1 MYYVPFDNKDDYQ
14 CYTVYDS
21 NTIRAYK
28 NEPLI
33 NSNNEYT
40 DFYINS
46 HYISKSGFQYI
57 ETTQELPLCI
67 NKDYITNDYWY
78 RLDLA
83 HILVIVSFFLMFIF
97 FTFKVFSRMFGRWL
111 KV

>member
-1 MYYVPFDNKDDYQ
+1 MVYVPFNNKNDYK
-14 CYTVYDS
+14 CYTIYDS

-28 NEPLI
+28 NDPQI
-33 NSNNEYT
+33 NSNNDYV

-46 HYISKSGFQYI
+46 HYISKIGSQYI
-57 ETTQELPLCI
+57 ESTQELPLCI
-67 NKDYITNDYWY
+67 ANDNITNDYWY

-83 HILVIVSFFLMFIF
+83 HILVVVSFFLMFIF

-111 KV
+111 KI